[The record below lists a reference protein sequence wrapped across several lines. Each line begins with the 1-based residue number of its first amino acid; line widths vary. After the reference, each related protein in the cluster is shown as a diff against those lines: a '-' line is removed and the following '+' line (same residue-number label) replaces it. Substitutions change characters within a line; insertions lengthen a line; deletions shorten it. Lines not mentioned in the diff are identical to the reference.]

1 MRLLFL
7 VLLVIGVIVTTAM
20 KCGEGMYPVPVLNE
34 ADCAMF
40 LHLESWG
47 QDWMRARFL
56 LAQTYLLEDIAL
68 SLRALASSHKSNAS
82 YHVLQ

>member
-1 MRLLFL
+1 MHLQLVFFL
-7 VLLVIGVIVTTAM
+7 AVTVALTTAM
-20 KCGEGMYPVPVLNE
+20 KCGEGMYPVPVIDE

-68 SLRALASSHKSNAS
+68 SLRVLAATSQNCSPATAK
-82 YHVLQ
+82 